1 MPPVLRGPQGIL
13 TLLETRLD
21 PVLSCV
27 WQKSPSVGAGVGD
40 AEAGPIAG
48 RDGERRRSFTGGR

>member
-27 WQKSPSVGAGVGD
+27 RQKSPSVSTGVGD
-40 AEAGPIAG
+40 AEAGLIAG
-48 RDGERRRSFTGGR
+48 RDG